1 LQSLGAFTSIKTIG
15 SRNAATP
22 WRVLDKALW
31 LVGSLSLPNRASAE
45 ACSSDLN
52 YLKRVQLAFL
62 MVPVMNHAAS
72 FDSPARISCFLRFF
86 LLCEGCCATSVNV
99 PITMAGSV
107 VARKRNIECRTKV
120 KTGCATCR
128 SVIVGRS
135 HHRSTPQDCELR
147 REVSSAVIVL
157 IQQ

>member
-1 LQSLGAFTSIKTIG
+1 MPSLLSRQLGLGTQPHLGVCWIKPYG
-15 SRNAATP
+15 
-22 WRVLDKALW
+22 W
-31 LVGSLSLPNRASAE
+31 LVRFRYPIELAPRPAPRTATR
-45 ACSSDLN
+45 

-62 MVPVMNHAAS
+62 MVPVMNHTAS

-128 SVIVGRS
+128 SVIVDRP